1 MRRSGSCPHNESI
14 ELTCGVSA
22 WVQYTLHVVGR
33 PSESLKAGID
43 YPATFPQLQSWF
55 ADDDACR
62 YYLEQLR
69 WPNGFVCPVCACSEG
84 WRIAS
89 GAWMC
94 RDCGRKTS
102 VTAGTIF
109 DRTRSPLSLWFAAVW
124 FVCSQKS
131 GVSALGLQ
139 RVLGFA
145 SYETAWTWLH
155 KLRRAMVN
163 PERDLLEGLVEVD
176 ETYFGA
182 RGTGNEGRGTGKTL
196 IVIGVEILPQGFGRV
211 RLARVP
217 DASGAS
223 LRGFVHDTVA
233 PGATVRTDGFAA
245 YRKLA
250 NEGYHHTPISV
261 ISSGEEA
268 HAILPGVHRVA
279 SLLKRWLT
287 GTLHYSISSKHFDY
301 YLDEFTFRFNR
312 RNSRSRGLLFY
323 RLLEQAVITDP
334 HPLRRLTATGL
345 DPYI

>member
-1 MRRSGSCPHNESI
+1 
-14 ELTCGVSA
+14 
-22 WVQYTLHVVGR
+22 
-33 PSESLKAGID
+33 
-43 YPATFPQLQSWF
+43 
-55 ADDDACR
+55 
-62 YYLEQLR
+62 
-69 WPNGFVCPVCACSEG
+69 
-84 WRIAS
+84 
-89 GAWMC
+89 
-94 RDCGRKTS
+94 
-102 VTAGTIF
+102 
-109 DRTRSPLSLWFAAVW
+109 
-124 FVCSQKS
+124 
-131 GVSALGLQ
+131 
-139 RVLGFA
+139 
-145 SYETAWTWLH
+145 
-155 KLRRAMVN
+155 
-163 PERDLLEGLVEVD
+163 
-176 ETYFGA
+176 
-182 RGTGNEGRGTGKTL
+182 
-196 IVIGVEILPQGFGRV
+196 VIGVEILPQGFGRV